1 MVIIPEIKVNE
12 ILRTILKI
20 VEVDFHESLDEKD
33 SILYKIFGDNRVE
46 KFGFFSQAKDI
57 FLRDESHPRKIE
69 TRLLFDAQR
78 ASLPTIHTTMPSESP
93 GADGIGID
101 EGYNENIV
109 DKDSKQ
115 LTKVYNRSFETRY
128 HLMITSDNSL
138 EVILIYH
145 LMKNML
151 ISIFDHIEFEG
162 IRNMKLS
169 GMDLQINS
177 DMVPSNIFVR
187 GVEISFFY
195 ESQVPSFQR
204 ETLLKK
210 IQLNYQV
217 SQ

>member
-12 ILRTILKI
+12 ILKTILKV
-20 VEVDFHESLDEKD
+20 VEIDFHEHLDEKD

-93 GADGIGID
+93 GADGIGLD
-101 EGYNENIV
+101 EGYSQNDI
-109 DKDSKQ
+109 DKNSNH
-115 LTKVYNRSFETRY
+115 LTKIYSRAFETKY
-128 HLMITSDNSL
+128 NLMITSDNSL

-145 LMKNML
+145 LLKSMF
-151 ISIFDHIEFEG
+151 ISIFDHIEFSG
-162 IRNMKLS
+162 IRNMKFS
-169 GMDLQINS
+169 GADLQVNS
-177 DMVPSNIFVR
+177 DLVPLNIFVR
-187 GVEISFFY
+187 GLEISFFY
-195 ESQVPSFQR
+195 EIQVPNFQR
-204 ETLLKK
+204 ETLIKK
-210 IQLNYQV
+210 IQNSYQF